1 MCIVLFIYSMLV
13 PSINLWKKINT
24 LYFLK
29 MTENS
34 AALSTDLAN
43 NFLEAEESKTQ
54 YKEPTLKNIQAENR
68 QSNNKMM
75 QILKY
80 MKSGRLSLKRNQA
93 LHKKR
98 RFPLRVS
105 SVNVIKSA
113 LSSDLVAF
121 TDQILN
127 RKLHL
132 MCSVIYHLHKNLR
145 HRSLLEP

>member
-1 MCIVLFIYSMLV
+1 MQLLQEISWHFSVASARPKCVTLLQNAVDFAGLV
-13 PSINLWKKINT
+13 YLCQQK
-24 LYFLK
+24 
-29 MTENS
+29 
-34 AALSTDLAN
+34 ATDLG
-43 NFLEAEESKTQ
+43 FT
-54 YKEPTLKNIQAENR
+54 
-68 QSNNKMM
+68 
-75 QILKY
+75 
-80 MKSGRLSLKRNQA
+80 

-113 LSSDLVAF
+113 LPSDLVAF